1 MAMSRP
7 VTTRPTKKMNKA
19 NVWGSQIHGG
29 VRVGDE
35 TNYYINLPPPDPTA
49 ITRAL
54 AKFQELS
61 ENDED
66 FQWFVERLDFFT
78 NQRTQSPVIGLEQK
92 LINGGREDLLEV
104 AIERKDFFVKCL
116 MKSQLNQRRQG
127 VFLYI
132 LQKIS
137 FAFEE
142 HVRPLIK
149 KGAPNEVID
158 SVILNGIVDAIYR
171 EVMAEDLTVD
181 QYMISGMLYFL
192 TGKCHLIWERPK
204 C

>member
-1 MAMSRP
+1 
-7 VTTRPTKKMNKA
+7 MNKA

-61 ENDED
+61 ESDED

-78 NQRTQSPVIGLEQK
+78 NQKTQTPVIGLEQK

-104 AIERKDFFVKCL
+104 AIERKDFFAKCL
-116 MKSQLNQRRQG
+116 MKSQLNQRR
-127 VFLYI
+127 
-132 LQKIS
+132 
-137 FAFEE
+137 
-142 HVRPLIK
+142 
-149 KGAPNEVID
+149 
-158 SVILNGIVDAIYR
+158 
-171 EVMAEDLTVD
+171 
-181 QYMISGMLYFL
+181 
-192 TGKCHLIWERPK
+192 
-204 C
+204 

>member
-1 MAMSRP
+1 
-7 VTTRPTKKMNKA
+7 MNKA
-19 NVWGSQIHGG
+19 NVLGSNIHGDL
-29 VRVGDE
+29 RVGDDI
-35 TNYYINLPPPDPTA
+35 NYVINLAPPDPTA

-54 AKFQELS
+54 AKFQELT

-78 NQRTQSPVIGLEQK
+78 NQKTQTPVIGLEQK
-92 LINGGREDLLEV
+92 LINGCRGDLLEV
-104 AIERKDFFVKCL
+104 AIERKDFFAKRL
-116 MKSQLNQRRQG
+116 MKSQLNRRRQG
-127 VFLYI
+127 IFLYI

-142 HVRPLIK
+142 LIRPLIK
-149 KGAPNEVID
+149 KGAPSEVID
-158 SVILNGIVDAIYR
+158 GVILNGIIDATYR
-171 EVMAEDLTVD
+171 EVMAEDSTID

>member
-1 MAMSRP
+1 M
-7 VTTRPTKKMNKA
+7 
-19 NVWGSQIHGG
+19 
-29 VRVGDE
+29 GDD
-35 TNYYINLPPPDPTA
+35 TNYIIQLPTPDPTA

-54 AKFQELS
+54 ARFQELS

-78 NQRTQSPVIGLEQK
+78 NQKTQTPVIGLEQK
-92 LINGGREDLLEV
+92 LRNGGREDLIEV
-104 AIERKDFFVKCL
+104 AIERKDFFAKRL
-116 MKSQLNQRRQG
+116 MKSQLNRRRQG

-137 FAFEE
+137 FGFEE

-149 KGAPNEVID
+149 QGAPNEVID
-158 SVILNGIVDAIYR
+158 GVILNGIVDAIYR
-171 EVMAEDLTVD
+171 EVMAEDITVD
-181 QYMISGMLYFL
+181 QYIISGMLYFL
-192 TGKCHLIWERPK
+192 TGKCHLIWEGPT

>member
-1 MAMSRP
+1 
-7 VTTRPTKKMNKA
+7 MNKA
-19 NVWGSQIHGG
+19 NVLGSQIHGDL
-29 VRVGDE
+29 RVGDD
-35 TNYYINLPPPDPTA
+35 TNYIINLPPPDPTA

-54 AKFQELS
+54 ARFQELS

-78 NQRTQSPVIGLEQK
+78 NQKTQTPVIGLEQK
-92 LINGGREDLLEV
+92 LTNGGRDDLLEV
-104 AIERKDFFVKCL
+104 AIERKDFFAKRL
-116 MKSQLNQRRQG
+116 MKSQLNRRRQG
-127 VFLYI
+127 IFLYI

-142 HVRPLIK
+142 LVRPLIK

-158 SVILNGIVDAIYR
+158 GVILNGIVDVIYR
-171 EVMAEDLTVD
+171 EVMAEDPTID
-181 QYMISGMLYFL
+181 QYIISGMLYFL
-192 TGKCHLIWERPK
+192 TGKCHLIWERPN